1 MRHLLM
7 LPISHRILSN
17 LSCGMSNIRF
27 ALSIKYAS
35 SAAYQQ
41 VIKLG
46 VLALPHSCPVLPT
59 NVLDSSDSLT
69 LSFQSWEDPGF
80 LGYPRILPSYPS
92 HTAAHAVKWIP
103 SVQVVLGCAICWGG
117 TPREDPG
124 MFIRYINRNPTHS
137 SNPVHAPTSDPPR
150 TSHLPLHRIPPLA

>member
-1 MRHLLM
+1 MLTFKENKILSLMMRHLLM

-17 LSCGMSNIRF
+17 RSCGMSNIRF

-46 VLALPHSCPVLPT
+46 VLALPHSCPGLPT

-103 SVQVVLGCAICWGG
+103 SVQVVLGCAIC
-117 TPREDPG
+117 
-124 MFIRYINRNPTHS
+124 
-137 SNPVHAPTSDPPR
+137 
-150 TSHLPLHRIPPLA
+150 

>member
-1 MRHLLM
+1 MISFNIAEKCADKYKKFDGEERLQQKIQKLIKKDGVMLTFKENKILSLMMRHLLM

-103 SVQVVLGCAICWGG
+103 SVQVVLGCAIC
-117 TPREDPG
+117 
-124 MFIRYINRNPTHS
+124 
-137 SNPVHAPTSDPPR
+137 
-150 TSHLPLHRIPPLA
+150 